1 MAKLTKTM
9 LKSVVKECLVEIL
22 AEGLGDSDSL
32 TETFHKKNVSSR
44 LKPRQKTLF
53 NQMNES
59 FERKTRGVDNAKF
72 EDRVSN
78 IAKSATSDP
87 ILQSILED
95 TAKTTL
101 QEQLQHEASI
111 PHASNVH
118 AANVPAELSVPTSGG
133 NAGLDIGSLFGEAT
147 KNWGEVLE
155 RSSKKVL

>member
-32 TETFHKKNVSSR
+32 TETFHKKNISS
-44 LKPRQKTLF
+44 KSKHRQKSLF
-53 NQMNES
+53 DQMSES
-59 FERKTRGVDNAKF
+59 FERKTRGVDNVKF
-72 EDRVSN
+72 ENRVSN

-87 ILQSILED
+87 VLQSILED

-101 QEQLQHEASI
+101 QEQLQHESSLPRAS
-111 PHASNVH
+111 S
-118 AANVPAELSVPTSGG
+118 AAVTNMPAELSAPISGG
-133 NAGLDIGSLFGEAT
+133 SAGLDIGSLFGEAT